1 MPNSF
6 VLLLPSMRKLEELPI
21 IWSNRK
27 VKPKN
32 PGINEH
38 EADMKKLVRTTEL
51 KKSR

>member
-6 VLLLPSMRKLEELPI
+6 GLLLPSVRKLEELPI

-32 PGINEH
+32 PGINDH
-38 EADMKKLVRTTEL
+38 KADMKKLVRTIDL